1 MGSLFSTNRNTSGL
15 IEKEVDKL
23 LLRTNDIT
31 NKTRSDVKKD
41 NDIFYIHIYGS

>member
-1 MGSLFSTNRNTSGL
+1 MGSLFSTNRNTGL

-23 LLRTNDIT
+23 HLRTNDIT
-31 NKTRSDVKKD
+31 NKKED